1 MKSGKSTQRDRLY
14 EIVEK
19 LGKTVWEKFF
29 DYITY

>member
-1 MKSGKSTQRDRLY
+1 MKSEKSAQRGRLY

-29 DYITY
+29 DYIAS